1 MKFEL
6 DEFGVSRTVL
16 ACAGMGATMGMLL
29 AGTIFGVAPAVTAAI
44 IGALGAG
51 ILGHFVERRDSSAPL
66 SVSSDAETA
75 RIAGRCRVRRTDAN
89 DTQGIA
95 VSSCRNSGRRDSA
108 KDGRNTGSI
117 FRDGSDQACSIRNSR
132 KRR

>member
-1 MKFEL
+1 
-6 DEFGVSRTVL
+6 
-16 ACAGMGATMGMLL
+16 MGMHL

-66 SVSSDAETA
+66 LVSSDAETA

-95 VSSCRNSGRRDSA
+95 VSSCRNSGRRNSA
-108 KDGRNTGSI
+108 KDGRNTGRT
-117 FRDGSDQACSIRNSR
+117 FRDGSD
-132 KRR
+132 